1 MPNEREF
8 YKQRG
13 FAHKV
18 GVGVKPC
25 LLIVD
30 FINAFTDEKSP
41 LGVNLDQEIQNTI
54 KVLNYFR
61 QKNFP
66 VHFTTTE
73 YDDGFLE
80 AGIFIKKI
88 PSLKTLKKG
97 TDLVEIDSRITPLE
111 KEMIWVKHYASAFFG
126 TSLSST
132 LIVQRIDTVF
142 IAGCTTSGCVR
153 ATAVDAC
160 QHGFHTIVLRDCVG
174 DRSLSAHESNLFDL
188 DAKYADVIGNEE
200 ALRILKSI
208 NH

>member
-1 MPNEREF
+1 MPSEREF

-13 FAHKV
+13 FARRV
-18 GVGVKPC
+18 GVGTKPC
-25 LLIVD
+25 LLIID
-30 FINAFTDEKSP
+30 FINAFTNETSP
-41 LGVNLDQEIQNTI
+41 LGANLDKEIENTRI
-54 KVLNYFR
+54 VLDYFR
-61 QKNFP
+61 EKHLP

-73 YDDGFLE
+73 YDDCLLD
-80 AGIFIKKI
+80 AGVFIKKV
-88 PSLKTLKKG
+88 PSLENLKKG
-97 TDLVEIDSRITPLE
+97 TPLVEIDSRIIPLDE
-111 KEMIWVKHYASAFFG
+111 EMIWVKHYASAFFG

-188 DAKYADVIGNEE
+188 DAKYADVIGYEE
-200 ALRILKSI
+200 ALKILKTI
-208 NH
+208 NY